1 MPEGAAFRWP
11 DWPASMREET
21 AAAYLDISPS
31 TFRARVAPAVPGFW
45 LTEGCRAWL
54 REDLDAYRL
63 RRAGRIVVDQAP
75 GVEQPSPPEDSQDDP
90 IAAGLAA
97 LASSKGRARR
107 PRQAR

>member
-1 MPEGAAFRWP
+1 MPDGATFRWP

-31 TFRARVAPAVPGFW
+31 TFRARIAPHVPGFW

-63 RRAGRIVVDQAP
+63 RRAGRLAVDPAP
-75 GVEQPSPPEDSQDDP
+75 AAAQPALPEDQQDDP

-97 LASSKGRARR
+97 LAPPKGRARR
-107 PRQAR
+107 PRTAG